1 MYPQVRLSEPVTP
14 YAVDPLVARPKNA
27 SELIADLLSKIGGGI
42 KRRWLRERRRRK
54 VGRAYDMALE
64 VAGVI
69 PRGSRVLDV
78 GCGNGFIAHHLSAMM
93 GTSVIG
99 IDVADSTE
107 APINYRKYD
116 GHEFPIADASF
127 DAVVLAY
134 VLHHAQDTHAMLNEI
149 KRVLRPGGLAII
161 YEDIPATFW
170 DRFICWTHDL
180 KWRNRTGA
188 CTFHNE
194 SRWRQVFEWAGF
206 EITRERP
213 LARLRNL
220 THPVRRRF
228 FLIES
233 SRSSATRHTTT
244 VSPARLSLANV
255 RGSTI
260 CDPLSVSKREGWCA
274 ASERR

>member
-1 MYPQVRLSEPVTP
+1 MYPQFRVSEPATP
-14 YAVDPLVARPKNA
+14 SSLGPLVARPK
-27 SELIADLLSKIGGGI
+27 SVFELSADPPSQIGAGI
-42 KRRWLRERRRRK
+42 GRRWLRERRRRK
-54 VGRAYDMALE
+54 VGRAYDMAVE
-64 VAGVI
+64 IARVI
-69 PRGSRVLDV
+69 PRGSHVLDV

-116 GHEFPIADASF
+116 GREFPIADSTF

-134 VLHHAQDTHAMLNEI
+134 VLHHAQDMHAMLNEI
-149 KRVLRPGGLAII
+149 KRVLRPGGVVVI

-170 DRFICWTHDL
+170 DRFICWTHDR

-188 CTFHNE
+188 CSFHDE
-194 SRWRQVFEWAGF
+194 SGWREVFDRAGF
-206 EITRERP
+206 EIIRERP

-233 SRSSATRHTTT
+233 NGTTRHTTPI
-244 VSPARLSLANV
+244 SPARLSLA
-255 RGSTI
+255 SA
-260 CDPLSVSKREGWCA
+260 KRFDSLRLPA
-274 ASERR
+274 PQ